1 VVVLVPVGGLV
12 HSGSH
17 LVAERYAYLPTIGFA
32 LLLGG
37 GAAARASRW
46 RTRRW
51 AAASLAV
58 MLVILAG
65 WAVVAWRHSSSW
77 HDTLTLWQVSA
88 AADPSCGL
96 CALNLAGAYFNAGRT
111 AEAETWSRRAIEL
124 WPGRGSPHHRLGAAL
139 LVQNRDVEAERELLE
154 AIRLAPALAEAH
166 RELGRV
172 YARGGRTTEA
182 SGALERALTL
192 GAPRAE
198 IESLQRRLARST
210 PLPRPSP

>member
-1 VVVLVPVGGLV
+1 
-12 HSGSH
+12 
-17 LVAERYAYLPTIGFA
+17 
-32 LLLGG
+32 
-37 GAAARASRW
+37 
-46 RTRRW
+46 
-51 AAASLAV
+51 
-58 MLVILAG
+58 MVILAT

-139 LVQNRDVEAERELLE
+139 LIQNRDAEAERELLE
-154 AIRLAPALAEAH
+154 AIRLAPTLAEAH

-172 YARGGRTTEA
+172 YARRGRSTEA
-182 SGALERALTL
+182 SGALERALAL

-198 IESLQRRLARST
+198 IESLQRRLAQAAS
-210 PLPRPSP
+210 PRPSP